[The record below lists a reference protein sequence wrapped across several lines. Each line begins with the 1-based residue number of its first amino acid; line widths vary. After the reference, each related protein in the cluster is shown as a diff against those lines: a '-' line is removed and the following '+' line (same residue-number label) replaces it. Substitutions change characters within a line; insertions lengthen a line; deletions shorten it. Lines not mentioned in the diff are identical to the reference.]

1 MNPYLVFFI
10 FILAAVGLVGVIV
23 GLNALLGPRPEASDV
38 KLEPFECGSR
48 PLQARNTRPLS
59 IKYYPVA
66 IFFLLFDLE
75 TVLLFIWAAS
85 SGNRDTAT
93 LSFIS
98 FLFFFGIL
106 GLTFV
111 YLWKDGGLEWR

>member
-1 MNPYLVFFI
+1 MSSYFVFFL
-10 FILAAVGLVGVIV
+10 FILAATGLVGLIV
-23 GLNALLGPRPEASDV
+23 GLNALLGPKVVETDI

-75 TVLLFIWAAS
+75 SVLLFIWAIS
-85 SGNRDTAT
+85 SGNRETAT
-93 LSFIS
+93 LSLIS
-98 FLFFFGIL
+98 FLFFFGL
-106 GLTFV
+106 LALTFV
-111 YLWKDGGLEWR
+111 YIWKDGGLEWQ